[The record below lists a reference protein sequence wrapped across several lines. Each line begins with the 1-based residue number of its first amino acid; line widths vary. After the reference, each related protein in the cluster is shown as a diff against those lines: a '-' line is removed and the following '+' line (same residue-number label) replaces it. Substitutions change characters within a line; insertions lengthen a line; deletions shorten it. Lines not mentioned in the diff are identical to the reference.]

1 MSAFQEAER
10 KKGKDK
16 SYVIPNN
23 ICLHLSG
30 QNEVHIA
37 TSSCR
42 GTEKPGILSWN
53 TALLNK
59 IGILLPRKKRR
70 MVDNNISV
78 RIAKN
83 YILSAIFFLIL
94 ILIS

>member
-23 ICLHLSG
+23 FCLHLSG
-30 QNEVHIA
+30 QNEAHIA

-42 GTEKPGILSWN
+42 GTEKPGILSWH
-53 TALLNK
+53 TAFLNK
-59 IGILLPRKKRR
+59 IGILLPRKKR
-70 MVDNNISV
+70 MVGNNISA